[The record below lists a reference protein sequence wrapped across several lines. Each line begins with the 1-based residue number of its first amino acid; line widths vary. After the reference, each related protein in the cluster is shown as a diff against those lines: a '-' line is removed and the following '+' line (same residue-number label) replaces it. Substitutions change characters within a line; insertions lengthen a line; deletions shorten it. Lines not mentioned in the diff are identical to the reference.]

1 MAYHLFGRGLPESLW
16 RQCDDEHT
24 SSISPV
30 LEFECGTKHD
40 HGQSRT
46 DLLREIPHDPA
57 KMTYEAMRIQYK
69 PICSNIM
76 DIIETQVSEE
86 DGQLVNFVSGVTTV
100 TLHFKE
106 IPQR

>member
-1 MAYHLFGRGLPESLW
+1 
-16 RQCDDEHT
+16 
-24 SSISPV
+24 
-30 LEFECGTKHD
+30 
-40 HGQSRT
+40 
-46 DLLREIPHDPA
+46 
-57 KMTYEAMRIQYK
+57 MTYEAMRIQYK